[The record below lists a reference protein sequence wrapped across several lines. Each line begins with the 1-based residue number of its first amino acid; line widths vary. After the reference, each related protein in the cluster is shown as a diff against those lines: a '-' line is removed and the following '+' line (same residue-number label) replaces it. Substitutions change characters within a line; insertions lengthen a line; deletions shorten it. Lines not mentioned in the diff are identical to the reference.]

1 MQVAAMQAC
10 FERADLLGVVAVRQF
25 IFFSVL
31 MMFSGFSL
39 AQTYWLN
46 LAGASYPV
54 PNLETCEKSQ
64 IEYSKM
70 NAVHFISCD
79 EYIAKTCL

>member
-1 MQVAAMQAC
+1 
-10 FERADLLGVVAVRQF
+10 
-25 IFFSVL
+25 

-46 LAGASYPV
+46 IAGAFDRENDDYYADASYPV

-79 EYIAKTCL
+79 VNPLPNASNL